1 VLSYLQAHFFQHQRL
16 CACRQMWPDAVAGGV
31 DKLVG
36 LLDNPA
42 GKTRAAAALALYRMS
57 LASPEFCSNVF
68 TSLCNAML
76 PWSPCTLATP
86 QSSLL
91 QRTCCMCAHL
101 SAHRLDI
108 SVCKA
113 LEAQCTSVHE

>member
-1 VLSYLQAHFFQHQRL
+1 MLSYLQAHFFQHQRL

-76 PWSPCTLATP
+76 HRRAEAAVLAALEPLYTGDP
-86 QSSLL
+86 SEQLAATYLLHVRSSL
-91 QRTCCMCAHL
+91 
-101 SAHRLDI
+101 SAP
-108 SVCKA
+108 
-113 LEAQCTSVHE
+113 T